1 MRSAGWRRGWS
12 SWIAAGI
19 AAALSVNAIARWA
32 VALGVAIAPNA
43 WRPLPGAKLELPD
56 ELARRGAVR
65 IEAEVG
71 PPAATLVSWLIEPR
85 TQPPR
90 GSVLLLHGIRQDRRS
105 LVGAGTVFAD
115 AGYRSIL
122 IDLRG
127 HGESSGRFL
136 TYGAVEA
143 RDLTQLLDALAA
155 RGVELGCVGAFGFS
169 YGAAV
174 AIELGA
180 RDERVAAVV
189 AAAPFS
195 SLRDVV
201 SDYRLKY
208 LPAAL
213 NAIPDSWFAQAV
225 AEAGWIASFDPDGS
239 SPLHAIEHSRAH
251 QLLIHGTADT
261 QVPLRHSL
269 ALSGAAGPL
278 VELLPIPGAAHDSL
292 PAPVLHE
299 RALAWF
305 ERWLAPS
312 VCQDHARAA
321 TP

>member
-1 MRSAGWRRGWS
+1 RA
-12 SWIAAGI
+12 
-19 AAALSVNAIARWA
+19 
-32 VALGVAIAPNA
+32 
-43 WRPLPGAKLELPD
+43 
-56 ELARRGAVR
+56 
-65 IEAEVG
+65 
-71 PPAATLVSWLIEPR
+71 
-85 TQPPR
+85 QPPR

-105 LVGAGTVFAD
+105 LIGAGTAFAD

-122 IDLRG
+122 VDLRG

-143 RDLTQLLDALAA
+143 RDLSQLIDALAA
-155 RGVELGCVGAFGFS
+155 RGTELGCVGAFGFS

-201 SDYRLKY
+201 SDYRLEY
-208 LPAAL
+208 LPAAS
-213 NAIPDSWFAQAV
+213 NVIPDSWFAQAV
-225 AEAGWIASFDPDGS
+225 EEAGWLASFDPDRS
-239 SPLHAIEHSRAH
+239 SPLHAVERSRAH

-269 ALSGAAGPL
+269 ALYGAAGPL
-278 VELLPIPGAAHDSL
+278 AELLPIPGAAHHSL

-305 ERWLAPS
+305 ERWLTPSACQGRARGAP
-312 VCQDHARAA
+312 
-321 TP
+321 P